1 MLAERDGVAN
11 ALVERL
17 FINYFLY
24 GLDIG
29 VQNVLSDTAAEVGLD
44 KAEVATYL
52 DTPDDVEHIYNEN
65 TRAHRLGVNGVPAF
79 VINGGMVITGA
90 QEPKVLARILD
101 AAVVNDVGD

>member
-1 MLAERDGVAN
+1 MFAQRGGVAD

-17 FINYFLY
+17 FVNYFLY

-44 KAEVATYL
+44 KAEVAAYL
-52 DTPDDVEHIYNEN
+52 DTPDDIEHIYNEN

-79 VINGGMVITGA
+79 IFNGGMLITGA

-101 AAVVNDVGD
+101 AAVVNNSGG